1 VLADD
6 YARNLFPRHVPSQPI
21 ELSSFVPI
29 GCRIALGVCLLATR
43 SRNAPGVLFNDKR
56 SH

>member
-1 VLADD
+1 MLADD